1 VKSSRYTLLLGLVFS
16 LPVCG
21 LLEAQSVYISIQPF
35 DHTGVEEA
43 AVEDI
48 IYLLETRF
56 RGSAL
61 VALVPK
67 EQQAEFME
75 QDQYELDGS
84 IRIKPIQLKN
94 MFGRYKVIRGRL
106 DVFAEH
112 YSLSAEMVDTDTKAL
127 EASFHFKGTL
137 HEVRTAGVNG
147 IVAEF
152 SSRLAKLGL

>member
-1 VKSSRYTLLLGLVFS
+1 MKTSKYTLLLGLVFS
-16 LPVCG
+16 LLVCG

-67 EQQAEFME
+67 GQQAQQDKQDKQQIME
-75 QDQYELDGS
+75 V
-84 IRIKPIQLKN
+84 P
-94 MFGRYKVIRGRL
+94 VP
-106 DVFAEH
+106 
-112 YSLSAEMVDTDTKAL
+112 MV
-127 EASFHFKGTL
+127 
-137 HEVRTAGVNG
+137 
-147 IVAEF
+147 
-152 SSRLAKLGL
+152 

>member
-1 VKSSRYTLLLGLVFS
+1 MKSSRYTLLLGLVFS
-16 LPVCG
+16 LSVCG

-48 IYLLETRF
+48 ISLLESRF

-61 VALVPK
+61 VPLVPK
-67 EQQAEFME
+67 EQKAEFME

-112 YSLSAEMVDTDTKAL
+112 YSLSAEMVDKNTRVL
-127 EASFHFKGTL
+127 EYSFQFKGTL
-137 HEVRTAGVNG
+137 HDVRTIGVDQM
-147 IVAEF
+147 VVEF

>member
-1 VKSSRYTLLLGLVFS
+1 MKSSRYTLLLGLVFS

-61 VALVPK
+61 VPLVPK
-67 EQQAEFME
+67 EQKAEFME
-75 QDQYELDGS
+75 QDQYEL
-84 IRIKPIQLKN
+84 
-94 MFGRYKVIRGRL
+94 
-106 DVFAEH
+106 
-112 YSLSAEMVDTDTKAL
+112 
-127 EASFHFKGTL
+127 
-137 HEVRTAGVNG
+137 
-147 IVAEF
+147 
-152 SSRLAKLGL
+152 

>member
-1 VKSSRYTLLLGLVFS
+1 MKSSRYTLLLGLVFS
-16 LPVCG
+16 LSVCG

-35 DHTGVEEA
+35 DHTGMEEA

-61 VALVPK
+61 IALVPK
-67 EQQAEFME
+67 EQKAEFME
-75 QDQYELDGS
+75 QVQYELDGS

-106 DVFAEH
+106 DMFVED
-112 YSLSAEMVDTDTKAL
+112 YSLCAEMVNTDTKAL

-147 IVAEF
+147 MVAEF